1 MEMAARPAVFATWMT
16 LIEGIYRLLLSDEHL
31 PVNIGN
37 PAEISILHFAE
48 VINQMVGNKA
58 GNSLRTHQA
67 VGDDPQRRQPDITRA
82 REILHWQPTTNL
94 ETGLASTIQYFR
106 AQMGLQ

>member
-58 GNSLRTHQA
+58 GILFEPTKRLVMIHNAANRISPGPVKFCTGSQ
-67 VGDDPQRRQPDITRA
+67 QR
-82 REILHWQPTTNL
+82 ILKL
-94 ETGLASTIQYFR
+94 V
-106 AQMGLQ
+106 